1 MRDFALIQLTPG
13 RLLVGWGPFRS
24 DPEPP
29 APPAFYINDFFL
41 SSERPWKSPARWEV
55 VESARLPE
63 LLSPAHLPPIEWDPV
78 DDDSFQ
84 SLFDA
89 AHSAVLRGEFDK
101 IVPVEFQT
109 GRLAAATPLVPW
121 LLSRL
126 AATPPALAPYGWSIG
141 EEGVLG
147 ATPEALFEFRDG
159 EVTTMALAGTR
170 SLARARELLD
180 DPKEQAEHQM
190 VVDDITTQLAPFG
203 APQVGPTSVMEL
215 PGLAHLR
222 TAIGVHPAAFP
233 GFEKIVQALH
243 PTAALG
249 ASPRNHAATEWLR
262 RADAGVDRRE
272 FGAPVGALLPD
283 GEAICL
289 VGIRNISWRGAQV
302 RIGAGAGVLAG
313 SRMEMERKEL
323 ARKRDQVRRL
333 FGLEENPI

>member
-24 DPEPP
+24 DPDPP
-29 APPAFYINDFFL
+29 SPPAFYINDFFL
-41 SSERPWKSPARWEV
+41 SSEGPWKSPARWEI

-63 LLSPAHLPPIEWDPV
+63 LLGPAHLPPMEWDPV

-84 SLFDA
+84 SLFAA

-109 GRLAAATPLVPW
+109 GRLTTEAPLVPW

-126 AATPPALAPYGWSIG
+126 AATPPALTPYGWSFG

-147 ATPEALFEFRDG
+147 ATPEPLFSFREG
-159 EVTTMALAGTR
+159 ELTTMALAGTR

-190 VVDDITTQLAPFG
+190 VVDDIAAQLAPFG
-203 APQVGPTSVMEL
+203 PTRVGPTSVVEL

-222 TAIGVHPAAFP
+222 TAIGVHPPAFP
-233 GFEKIVQALH
+233 EFEEIVAALH

-262 RADAGVDRRE
+262 RADTGINRRE
-272 FGAPVGALLPD
+272 FGAPFGALLPD
-283 GEAICL
+283 GEALCL
-289 VGIRNISWRGAQV
+289 VGIRNISWRGRQV
-302 RIGAGAGVLAG
+302 RVGAGAGVLAG

-323 ARKRDQVRRL
+323 ARKREQVRRL
-333 FGLEENPI
+333 FGLEGDPA